1 MKVVQ
6 LFAVA
11 SLWLMFA
18 LTTTTL
24 QAEQSTDITV
34 QRALLDTYCIGCHN
48 ERIQSGKLR
57 LDNADLATVDEHGE
71 LWEKVI
77 AKLRG
82 GLMPP
87 QGMPRP
93 EKTAYT
99 GFASWLENELD
110 QTAITSPNPGR
121 TEIFHRLNRTEY
133 KNIVRDLLAIDM
145 DFSDLLPTDDS
156 GGGDAPFDNIASSL
170 RLTQSLMET
179 YLSVANKVSRLAI
192 GGTPPSAELTFLM
205 HEDIPQNVH
214 IDGMPFGTRGGLLI
228 DHIFPV
234 DGEYELEINVLGRGT
249 GKIDLAL
256 EGEQIQLFYVRPPEE
271 RSNEYGGPA
280 SKGHTLRL
288 SIEAGPK
295 QITAAFV
302 KETPATLFE
311 SDRKQ
316 FFGRSQ
322 GGAGTPTT
330 IQVLPG
336 IANIIVK
343 GPLTVTGK
351 GNSPSRKKIFVCH
364 PVNGTSEEK
373 CAQTILE
380 TLARRAYR
388 RPLTNRD
395 SDLLMAL
402 YGEGRTET
410 NFEEGI
416 QRGIRGILANP
427 NFLFRVEKVP
437 ENITANTVYSISNLE
452 LASRLSFF
460 LWSSIPDDQ
469 LLDLAIEGRLQE
481 PSVLESQVH
490 RMLAD
495 DRAKSLTTSFA
506 AQWLWVRNLETSTT
520 SDPIFPNFDEALRQ
534 AFKKEIELFFE
545 TIVKEDRSILDLL
558 DSDFTFVNERLAKH
572 YGIPYIIGTDFR
584 RIQLDETSPRRGLL
598 GKGQVLMVTSRST
611 RTSPV
616 VRGKWILE
624 NLLGTPPPAP
634 PANVPALPEQK
645 QNDGR
650 VLTVRELMAKH
661 RANPVCASCH
671 ATIDPAGFA
680 LEQFDAIGKWREV
693 DAGFQPIDASGTM
706 PDGTPFS
713 GIKDFRAI
721 LMSSPDQF
729 VHTLTDKLLMYA
741 IGRGTEYYDSPAIR
755 QIMREAESN
764 NYKFS
769 SLIMSIVKSVPF
781 RMKLS
786 GTETTQ
792 IASK

>member
-6 LFAVA
+6 RFVVIG
-11 SLWLMFA
+11 LWLIFA
-18 LTTTTL
+18 LVTTL
-24 QAEQSTDITV
+24 KAEQSTDTTV

-48 ERIQSGKLR
+48 ESIQSGKLR
-57 LDNADLATVDEHGE
+57 LDNTDLATVDEHGE
-71 LWEKVI
+71 LWERVI

-93 EKTAYT
+93 EKTTYNE
-99 GFASWLENELD
+99 FASWLENELD

-133 KNIVRDLLAIDM
+133 KNIVRDLLAVDM

-192 GGTPPSAELTFLM
+192 GGTPPSAELTFQM

-256 EGEQIQLFYVRPPEE
+256 EGEQIQLFHVRPPEA
-271 RSNEYGGPA
+271 RSSEYGGPA

-336 IANIIVK
+336 ISNIIIK

-351 GNSPSRKKIFVCH
+351 GDSPSRKKIFVCH

-388 RPLTNRD
+388 RAPTNRD
-395 SDLLMAL
+395 IDLLMTL
-402 YGEGRTET
+402 YGEGRAEAD
-410 NFEEGI
+410 FEEGI

-427 NFLFRVEKVP
+427 NFLFRVEKAP

-534 AFKKEIELFFE
+534 AFKKEIELFFD

-584 RIQLDETSPRRGLL
+584 RIQLDKTSPRRGLL

-713 GIKDFRAI
+713 GINDFRTI

-741 IGRGTEYYDSPAIR
+741 LGRGTEYYDSPAIR
-755 QIMREAESN
+755 QIMREVESN